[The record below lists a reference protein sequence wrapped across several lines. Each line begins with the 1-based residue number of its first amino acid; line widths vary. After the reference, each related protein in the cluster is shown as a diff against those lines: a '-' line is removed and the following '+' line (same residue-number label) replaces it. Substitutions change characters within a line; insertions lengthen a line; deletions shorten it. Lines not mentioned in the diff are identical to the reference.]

1 MDKPQDE
8 VSGTTQVQE
17 YSDNEKRSVD
27 TAQMVGTAQ
36 F

>member
-1 MDKPQDE
+1 MDKSQEE
-8 VSGTTQVQE
+8 VSGTAQVQE

-27 TAQMVGTAQ
+27 TAQMVGTTQ